1 MSCGKLKKTNGQGE
15 HVSSRGA
22 GLVLYGHPSDLA
34 KLSNIR
40 PGVYSRCCWHRFGL
54 LSKSK
59 RTESNP
65 AHPHCIGGRS

>member
-1 MSCGKLKKTNGQGE
+1 MSSGKLKKTNGRGE

-40 PGVYSRCCWHRFGL
+40 PGVYLGTLVVAGIGL
-54 LSKSK
+54 DF
-59 RTESNP
+59 
-65 AHPHCIGGRS
+65 